1 MLLHAEA
8 AEVDVL
14 LLVLVHLLPEPVQ
27 RRVVSLDLH
36 RVHLAVLDEH
46 LWGEGVGRTRGWG
59 QPACPPNISWGKKG
73 ARHVSANL
81 AKANPGPRYQKANN
95 KRKSLKKIQ
104 TNFWLVQCSFVK
116 PSAYD
121 DVPITF
127 IDAMLWVANNTLN
140 GTFKTGCLTFP
151 AGDISLHWAS

>member
-104 TNFWLVQCSFVK
+104 TNFWLVQCSFCK
-116 PSAYD
+116 A
-121 DVPITF
+121 
-127 IDAMLWVANNTLN
+127 L
-140 GTFKTGCLTFP
+140 CL
-151 AGDISLHWAS
+151 